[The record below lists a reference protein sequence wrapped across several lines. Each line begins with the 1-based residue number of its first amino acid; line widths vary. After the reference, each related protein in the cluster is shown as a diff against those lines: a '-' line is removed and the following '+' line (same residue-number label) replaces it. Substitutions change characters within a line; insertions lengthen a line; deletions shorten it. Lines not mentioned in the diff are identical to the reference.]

1 MGRVWGRIV
10 LATGMASLL
19 LGVPVVALADS
30 APPLSG
36 DASTERREAEPSG
49 EGLLTTTDVR
59 VGTHDGFDRV
69 TFELAGDSQVGWFI
83 GYEDDPRQDG
93 SGFEVEVAG
102 NTTLEVR
109 LLSIA
114 MPGDGPEGAEL
125 FMDDVAGPPGG
136 VILEVVNDNVFEG
149 HHTFFIGLDEE
160 LPYRVARLDD
170 PQRVVIDLVHPTD
183 EAPVPADGVE
193 AGFGGIAS
201 GSPIAVALLTG
212 GVLLLVAGVAGGTPR
227 RRMNT

>member
-1 MGRVWGRIV
+1 MRRVWDRFV
-10 LATGMASLL
+10 LATGMTALL
-19 LGVPVVALADS
+19 LAVPVVAMADS

-36 DASTERREAEPSG
+36 EASTERRVAEPSG
-49 EGLLTTTDVR
+49 EGQLTTADVR

-109 LLSIA
+109 LHSIA
-114 MPGDGPEGAEL
+114 MPGDGPEGVEL
-125 FMDDVAGPPGG
+125 FLDDVAGPPGG
-136 VILEVVNDNVFEG
+136 VILEVVNDTVFEG
-149 HHTFFIGLDEE
+149 HHTFFIGLEEE

-170 PQRVVIDLVHPTD
+170 PQRVVIDLVHATD

-193 AGFGGIAS
+193 AGLGGLAA
-201 GSPIAVALLTG
+201 GSPRGLILLTV
-212 GVLLLVAGVAGGTPR
+212 GVLLVVGALAGGMR
-227 RRMNT
+227 RRRASA